1 MKRMKRLSLFLALT
15 LVLTTCFARF
25 ENIYAGTVSNGT
37 GVQISSVTAQD
48 ANSTEA
54 VKTYV
59 AKMTTGSD
67 NVTVI
72 PVTTKKAGTLA
83 IPLEGIEVGK
93 NVTVSLHTASSAT
106 DGNRI
111 GSREYLSS
119 SKTEDTLF
127 AKLKKAGTYYVKFET
142 SAYSAGTPQS
152 VAFAAAVYPNGG
164 TLKRGKIFY
173 GASPDNNGVSY
184 YKVTAPGNGYLTVSF
199 PVRTAD
205 YSSFNIKLANSKKKS
220 MYSNFEYLSSNKNY
234 KTTIG
239 VKKGT
244 YYIAVK
250 NSDSS
255 FNIKLANSK
264 KKSMY
269 SNFEYL
275 SSNKNYKTTIGV
287 KKGTYYIAVKNS
299 DSAYGIKVSYT
310 GVKENCGTTRSK
322 AKSITKGNTKKG
334 IVTTTQSQNAGDWYK
349 FKITKAQAVKFTF
362 TVKSNGGGKSG
373 GLKALFYQAGKSY
386 SAASVNCYGD
396 DQKSVQLYTYGKGNK
411 LAPGT
416 YYIKVQKYSA
426 GNGYY
431 TLKWN

>member
-1 MKRMKRLSLFLALT
+1 MKRMKRLSLFLALA
-15 LVLTTCFARF
+15 LVLTTCFAGF
-25 ENIYAGTVSNGT
+25 ENIYAGTVSGET
-37 GVQISSVTAQD
+37 GIQVASVTAQD

-199 PVRTAD
+199 PERTAD
-205 YSSFNIKLANSKKKS
+205 YSSFYIKIANSKKKTS
-220 MYSNFEYLSSNKNY
+220 YSNFEYLYSSKGY

-244 YYIAVK
+244 YYIVVK
-250 NSDSS
+250 SSDP
-255 FNIKLANSK
+255 
-264 KKSMY
+264 
-269 SNFEYL
+269 
-275 SSNKNYKTTIGV
+275 
-287 KKGTYYIAVKNS
+287 
-299 DSAYGIKVSYT
+299 AYGMKVSYT
-310 GVKENCGTTRSK
+310 GVKESSGTSRSK
-322 AKSITKGNTKKG
+322 AKSIAKGGLKKG
-334 IVTTTQSQNAGDWYK
+334 IVTAAQSESSGDWYK
-349 FKITKAQAVKFTF
+349 FRITKSQAVKFTF
-362 TVKSNGGGKSG
+362 TVKSNGGGKNG
-373 GLKALFYQAGKSY
+373 GLKAVFYQAGKSY
-386 SAASVNCYGD
+386 SAASINCND
-396 DQKSVQLYTYGKGNK
+396 SSQKSIQLYTYGNGNK

>member
-15 LVLTTCFARF
+15 LVLTTCFAGF

-93 NVTVSLHTASSAT
+93 NVTVSRHTASSAT

-250 NSDSS
+250 NSDS
-255 FNIKLANSK
+255 
-264 KKSMY
+264 
-269 SNFEYL
+269 
-275 SSNKNYKTTIGV
+275 
-287 KKGTYYIAVKNS
+287 
-299 DSAYGIKVSYT
+299 AYGIKVSYT

-334 IVTTTQSQNAGDWYK
+334 IVTATQSENAGDWYK

>member
-1 MKRMKRLSLFLALT
+1 MKKMKRLSLFLALT
-15 LVLTTCFARF
+15 LVLTTCFAGF
-25 ENIYAGTVSNGT
+25 ETIYAGTVSNENGGKVT
-37 GVQISSVTAQD
+37 SVTAQD

-111 GSREYLSS
+111 GSRKYLSS

-142 SAYSAGTPQS
+142 SAYSAGTPQT

-205 YSSFNIKLANSKKKS
+205 YSAFNIKLANSKKKS
-220 MYSNFEYLSSNKNY
+220 TYTNFEYISSNKGY
-234 KTTIG
+234 KTVIG

-244 YYIAVK
+244 YHIAVK
-250 NSDSS
+250 NSDP
-255 FNIKLANSK
+255 
-264 KKSMY
+264 
-269 SNFEYL
+269 
-275 SSNKNYKTTIGV
+275 
-287 KKGTYYIAVKNS
+287 
-299 DSAYGIKVSYT
+299 AYGIKVSYT
-310 GVKENCGTTRSK
+310 GVKENSGTTRSK
-322 AKSITKGNTKKG
+322 AKSITKKSTKKG
-334 IVTTTQSQNAGDWYK
+334 IVTATQSQNTGDWYK

-373 GLKALFYQAGKSY
+373 GLKASFYQAGKSY